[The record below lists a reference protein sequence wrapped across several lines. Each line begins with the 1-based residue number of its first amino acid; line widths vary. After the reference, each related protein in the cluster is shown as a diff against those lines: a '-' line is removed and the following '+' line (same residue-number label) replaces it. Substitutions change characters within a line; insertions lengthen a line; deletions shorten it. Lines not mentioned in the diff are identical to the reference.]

1 MPVPAGTPVIIW
13 CGLCNAAPADGVLKI
28 LRTGHYVPEDVN
40 ACNDCVKGPNDDDWM
55 DEP

>member
-40 ACNDCVKGPNDDDWM
+40 ACNDCVKGLNDDDWM